1 MTVSVWDTGAELRW
15 TIGTNKKWAIE
26 LAVGEFSD
34 DFYTIDT
41 ITLSAGNQIGQHY
54 VSYTTSAPLLPDF
67 AYRLRIIPITTQG
80 RGPQSPPVSL
90 HTLPPPSPYW
100 ERILTRRYFE
110 ANDGGGFAY
119 PVTERPHL
127 DPDVEINA
135 QGASFNPAHIA
146 DPPYAGTPS
155 RPSGRQGH
163 TMTAVENYV
172 YMYGGRSNG
181 NIININVYVIHTY
194 IQYSTLSALRDL

>member
-1 MTVSVWDTGAELRW
+1 MIVSVWDTGAELRW
-15 TIGTNKKWAIE
+15 PIGTNKKWVIE

-41 ITLSAGNQIGQHY
+41 VNFSAVNKIDQNF
-54 VSYTTSAPLLPDF
+54 VSYTTSAPLQPDS
-67 AYRLRIIPITTQG
+67 AYRLRVIPVTNQG
-80 RGPQSPPVSL
+80 RGPQSPPILL
-90 HTLPPPSPYW
+90 HTLPPALPYW
-100 ERILTRRYFE
+100 ERISTRRFFE
-110 ANDGGGFAY
+110 ANDGGGYAY

-127 DPDVEINA
+127 DPGVEVNT

-181 NIININVYVIHTY
+181 NILYTY
-194 IQYSTLSALRDL
+194 TY